1 MEVNLLELNKFQSV
15 LFANIYQAV
24 PKTYIMSKNNS
35 PLQTHGYYCS
45 IKRKTPQLNTK
56 LLEMHFY
63 QSIASI
69 SQ

>member
-45 IKRKTPQLNTK
+45 IKKKNAT
-56 LLEMHFY
+56 
-63 QSIASI
+63 A
-69 SQ
+69 